1 MASLLNGNSA
11 IRRGFAQLRSGAE
24 RLRSHGAFWLKAFS
38 QATIDLTLR
47 THTGLQTRIVESPGL
62 SLSQPELDRLVADLR
77 SVAGKTLPAGSLSY
91 GIFSGERERL
101 ARAIVT
107 LVVEEATGRPIAF
120 NALSVMDV
128 ELDGERQEV
137 THLGL
142 VMVDPDAQG
151 QGLSW
156 VLYGLTTLVLFA
168 RDGLRPKWISNVT
181 QVPAVFGMVCDTFSD
196 VYPSPAAKAFSSE
209 VDTGSRQENASNQK
223 SIARQSFAHLQ
234 LARGIMREHRAVFGV
249 SAEAGFDE
257 ARFVITDAYTGGS
270 DALKKPYD
278 AAPKHRDEQYNSFC
292 RRELDYARG
301 DDVLQLGRVDLAGAR
316 RYLQREV
323 PAGSMPALL
332 AASAVLALQRLVLPL
347 LHWLDDTRAFG
358 TLRPRGN
365 GR

>member
-1 MASLLNGNSA
+1 MASFGSGNSA
-11 IRRGFAQLRSGAE
+11 IRHGLGQISSAAG
-24 RLRSHGAFWLKAFS
+24 RLRSYGAFWLKAFS
-38 QATIDLTLR
+38 QETIDLTLR

-62 SLSQPELDRLVADLR
+62 SLSQEDLDQLVADLR
-77 SVAGKTLPAGSLSY
+77 TIAGKTLPAGSLTY

-101 ARAIVT
+101 SRAIVT
-107 LVVEEATGRPIAF
+107 LIREEATGRPIAF
-120 NALSVMDV
+120 NALSVMSV
-128 ELDGERQEV
+128 ELDGEPQEV

-142 VMVDPDAQG
+142 VMVDPDVQG
-151 QGLSW
+151 QGFSW

-181 QVPAVFGMVCDTFSD
+181 QVPAVFGMVCETFSD
-196 VYPSPAAKAFSSE
+196 VFPSPDA
-209 VDTGSRQENASNQK
+209 N
-223 SIARQSFAHLQ
+223 ARQSFAHLQ

-249 SAEAGFDE
+249 GDEAGFDE

-270 DALKKPYD
+270 DALKKTYD
-278 AAPKHRDEQYNSFC
+278 VAPKHRDEQYNAFC

-301 DDVLQLGRVDLAGAR
+301 DDLLQLGRVDLAGAR

-347 LHWLDDTRAFG
+347 VHWIDDTRAFG
-358 TLRPRGN
+358 TLRPRGS

>member
-1 MASLLNGNSA
+1 MASLWERVRSA
-11 IRRGFAQLRSGAE
+11 AV
-24 RLRSHGAFWLKAFS
+24 RLRGLAAFWLKAFS
-38 QATIDLTLR
+38 QQTIDLSLH
-47 THTGLQTRIVESPGL
+47 THAGLVTRIVERPGV
-62 SLSQPELDRLVADLR
+62 SLSQVELDELVAHLR
-77 SVAGKTLPAGSLSY
+77 TVAGKTLPAGSLSY

-101 ARAIVT
+101 SRAIVT
-107 LVVEEATGRPIAF
+107 LISEEATGHPIAF
-120 NALSVMDV
+120 NALSVMPV
-128 ELDGERQEV
+128 ELDGAPEEV

-156 VLYGLTTLVLFA
+156 VLYGLTTLVLFI
-168 RDGLRPKWISNVT
+168 RGGLRQKWISNVT
-181 QVPAVFGMVCDTFSD
+181 QVPAVCGMVSETFSD
-196 VYPSPAAKAFSSE
+196 VFPSPDPAA
-209 VDTGSRQENASNQK
+209 R
-223 SIARQSFAHLQ
+223 RSFAHLQ
-234 LARGIMREHRAVFGV
+234 LARHIMREHRAVFGV
-249 SAEAGFDE
+249 GEEAGFDE

-270 DALKKPYD
+270 DALKKSFD
-278 AAPKHRDEQYNSFC
+278 VAPKHRDEQYNSFC

-347 LHWLDDTRAFG
+347 VHWMDDTRTFG
-358 TLRPRGN
+358 TLRPRAGS